1 MTTTGAGG
9 NSSNKISGKVL
20 NTGGKKSGHNE
31 NSSVDT
37 DRNNNNHHNTSTS
50 NKMELSG
57 SIDLKNI

>member
-1 MTTTGAGG
+1 MTTTGGG

-20 NTGGKKSGHNE
+20 STGKKNGHNND

-37 DRNNNNHHNTSTS
+37 DRNNNHNTSTS